1 MVGPGEPGPVGVS
14 GAGGRTLGSKPK
26 AGLASGLAS
35 DRSGGR
41 VVGLGAKKGKGPKGS
56 SVGAERKGD
65 EGVGGGAGP
74 RLGDQGPVG
83 DGKKRKKGRALAE
96 EEHEADDAGSDSM
109 MTGQPGHSEGAPEV
123 TRKEE
128 KGNANALVKKP
139 RSERPGKKD
148 GPKDQSAADIL
159 MSIMKA

>member
-1 MVGPGEPGPVGVS
+1 MSRV
-14 GAGGRTLGSKPK
+14 
-26 AGLASGLAS
+26 LAAA
-35 DRSGGR
+35 
-41 VVGLGAKKGKGPKGS
+41 VV
-56 SVGAERKGD
+56 V
-65 EGVGGGAGP
+65 
-74 RLGDQGPVG
+74 
-83 DGKKRKKGRALAE
+83 ALCACAAAQSAE

-128 KGNANALVKKP
+128 KGNANAPVKKP